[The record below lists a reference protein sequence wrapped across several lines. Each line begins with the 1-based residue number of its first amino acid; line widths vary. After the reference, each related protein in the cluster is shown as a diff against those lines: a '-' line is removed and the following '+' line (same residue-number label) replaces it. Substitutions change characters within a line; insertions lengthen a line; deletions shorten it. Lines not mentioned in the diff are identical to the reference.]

1 MASWHQRCAMN
12 AMMGAAM
19 GATGVVVGTYMQIGR
34 MPPVSQVGGAA
45 AFMATVFGAGALV
58 R

>member
-1 MASWHQRCAMN
+1 MN

-19 GATGVVVGTYMQIGR
+19 GATGVVVGTYMQLGR

>member
-1 MASWHQRCAMN
+1 MN

-19 GATGVVVGTYMQIGR
+19 GATGVVVGTYMQVGR
-34 MPPVSQVGGAA
+34 FPPASQVGGAA
-45 AFMATVFGAGALV
+45 AFMATIFGVGALV